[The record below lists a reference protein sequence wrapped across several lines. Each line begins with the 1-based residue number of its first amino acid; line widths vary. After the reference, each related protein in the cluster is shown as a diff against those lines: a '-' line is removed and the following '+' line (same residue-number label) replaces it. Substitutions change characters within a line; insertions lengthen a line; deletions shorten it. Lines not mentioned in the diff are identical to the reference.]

1 MFRNLT
7 WTGDGNHIMMKSSAN
22 QQKKRGTKF
31 LTSAVLMTFL
41 FLSRLALSQVNVL
54 GDWQTGT
61 SHTKESGT
69 DRALIFIA
77 HEESASGTPTLTSVT
92 YGGREMNKV
101 IEITSDTSGSDYR
114 NYVAA
119 FILDETNIAAATN
132 SDFSITWSASTS
144 SVGYA
149 SVFLGSVDQTDP
161 IGDSDSAQTGSGTD
175 PISTGPLSTVQGDMV
190 IDAATCGNVGSY
202 TLTGFTEG
210 YNNLQFG
217 GSNGGTGAAGY
228 VSATGANITPTANY
242 SATVNRQVII
252 GFVVQAAPPDP
263 NKATNPNPTN
273 GESNVSVSTN
283 LSWDAPTGFTPTS
296 YDVYFGT
303 NPTAH
308 SNPNNTVYTNS
319 YDPPG
324 DLAEGT
330 IYYWAVDCNDNG
342 TIHTGDSWSFTTEGG
357 YCGDGI
363 CDAEE
368 DCWTCEADC
377 GACVDDPIW
386 EADARCF
393 LDGPPGAFDDI
404 SVKDPTIVYSGGKWH
419 LFYTGRD
426 VGVVGNFRMGYASAN
441 SIPEL
446 NSATRHYLSSLNGGS
461 YFCAPQVFWFEEKG
475 TWYLIYQSGLGPTFS
490 TNTDIS
496 NPSGWTAGISM
507 GFSGGVV
514 DYWCISDGSYVYCFY
529 SPLGT
534 TILRRSTTVADFP
547 YNWSSAS
554 TIATETFEAPHVY
567 KNNADGQYYL
577 MVEDVSRHFEL
588 WTASDLNRTWTKLQ
602 ENWAHGDQL
611 VFNADHWT
619 DQVSHGEIIRAGVD
633 EKLEISSINRCE
645 ILIQGVVDGSYGD
658 YGNIPYDLGIIRRQ
672 CPAAGPGDL
681 NLDCGVDFED
691 YALFALHWF
700 DTNCTHPD
708 YCSATDFDKSGMVD
722 CNDLAQMI
730 QYWLENI
737 TP

>member
-1 MFRNLT
+1 
-7 WTGDGNHIMMKSSAN
+7 MKSQVD
-22 QQKKRGTKF
+22 QQKKWGTSVLSATIL
-31 LTSAVLMTFL
+31 LTLL
-41 FLSRLALSQVNVL
+41 NLSRPTLSQIPIPAT
-54 GDWQTGT
+54 WKSGT
-61 SHTKESGT
+61 SHTKQVGT
-69 DRALIFIA
+69 NRALIFIA
-77 HEESASGTPTLTSVT
+77 HVEEAGAINLDSVT
-92 YGGREMNKV
+92 YSGQPMTK
-101 IEITSDTSGSDYR
+101 IIDEIIGPSYQA
-114 NYVAA
+114 YVVAY
-119 FILDETNIAAATN
+119 ILDETGISAATDGTFVPVWN
-132 SDFSITWSASTS
+132 ATPDNVS
-144 SVGYA
+144 YA
-149 SVFLGSVDQTDP
+149 SVFLENVEQTDP
-161 IGDSDSAQTGSGTD
+161 VGAIASNRTSSSLPNPITASALATSD
-175 PISTGPLSTVQGDMV
+175 GDMV
-190 IDAATCGNVGSY
+190 IVAATCGNAGSY
-202 TLTGFTEG
+202 TLNNGFTEG
-210 YNNLQFG
+210 TDQRMA
-217 GSNGGTGAAGY
+217 SSTGVTGHK
-228 VSATGANITPTANY
+228 SATGADETP
-242 SATVNRQVII
+242 SVMHSGPNRQVII
-252 GFVVQAAPPDP
+252 GLVVQATPPDP

-273 GESNVSVSTN
+273 DESNVSVSTN
-283 LSWDAPTGFTPTS
+283 LSWDASTGFTPTS
-296 YDVYFGT
+296 YDVYFGI

-308 SNPNNTVYTNS
+308 SNPKNTVYTNS

-330 IYYWAVDCNDNG
+330 PYYWAVDCNDNG
-342 TIHTGDSWSFTTEGG
+342 TIHTGDPWYFTTEGG
-357 YCGDGI
+357 SYCGDGI

-490 TNTDIS
+490 TNTDIG
-496 NPSGWTAGISM
+496 NPSGWAAGTSM

-534 TILRRSTTVADFP
+534 TILRRRTTVADFP
-547 YNWSSAS
+547 YNWSEAS
-554 TIATETFEAPHVY
+554 TVATDTFEASHVY
-567 KNNADGQYYL
+567 KNNADGKYYM

-588 WTASDLNRTWTKLQ
+588 WTASDLGGTWTRLQ
-602 ENWAHGDQL
+602 EQWAHGDQL

-633 EKLEISSINRCE
+633 EKMEISSINRCE
-645 ILIQGVVDGSYGD
+645 ILIQGVVDGNYGD

-672 CPAAGPGDL
+672 CPAYPGDL
-681 NLDCGVDFED
+681 DLDCDIDFED
-691 YALFALHWF
+691 FAILAGQWLQS
-700 DTNCTHPD
+700 PSEP
-708 YCSATDFDKSGMVD
+708 SADIAPPGGDGIVD
-722 CNDLAQMI
+722 MNDLALLVDS
-730 QYWLENI
+730 WLWGK
-737 TP
+737 